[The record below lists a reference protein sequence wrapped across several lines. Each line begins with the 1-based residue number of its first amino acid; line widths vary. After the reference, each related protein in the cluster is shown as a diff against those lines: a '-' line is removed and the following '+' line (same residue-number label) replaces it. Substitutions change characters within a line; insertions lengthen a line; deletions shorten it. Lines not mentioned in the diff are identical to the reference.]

1 MLKIALAAL
10 TALAIVGTVALPA
23 SGSAPGPIG
32 TDIGTFEAVCS
43 YSHRLADDP
52 IVSPRSPG
60 ASHKHDFFGARTTD
74 AFSTHESIRASA
86 TSCVRYD
93 TPASDVDHSAYWAPT
108 LYVNGKPVVATT
120 LGAYYNAGV
129 RYVESVEPF
138 PANLRMI
145 VGSSA
150 GGPMEIDGERVW
162 SYLCPGGDS
171 IAATALTAPT
181 CQTRVMD
188 LVLRFPDC
196 WDGVNLDSPDH
207 KSHMAYSRRETSAA
221 LRTCPPTHPRLV
233 PKLGLTLRYPTKGG
247 STVKLASGGISSAH
261 ADFMNGWDQS
271 KLEALVSDCLVA
283 DRYCGGGDVPVAG
296 H

>member
-1 MLKIALAAL
+1 MLKLILAAFA
-10 TALAIVGTVALPA
+10 ALVIVGALALPA
-23 SGSAPGPIG
+23 NGSDPGPVG
-32 TDIGTFEAVCS
+32 TDIGTFEAVCF

-52 IVSPRSPG
+52 IVFPRGPG

-129 RYVESVEPF
+129 RHINAIEPF

-145 VGSSA
+145 AGSSA

-162 SYLCPGGDS
+162 YYLCPGGDL
-171 IAATALTAPT
+171 IPGTAVTAPT
-181 CQTRVMD
+181 CKTKVLD
-188 LVLRFPDC
+188 LVMRFPDC

-233 PKLGLTLRYPTKGG
+233 PKLSLILRYPTKAGPTLG
-247 STVKLASGGISSAH
+247 LASGQINSAH

-271 KLEALVSDCLVA
+271 KLEALVRDCLVA